1 MRMPPPD
8 FPADHPRRLL
18 AELGLSP
25 SRRRGQNFLH
35 DGNIARK
42 IVALSRKMGPP
53 YLEIGAGLGAL
64 TGLLAAE
71 EGATVA
77 VEIDRGLARYLRD
90 RFGSSGVEVVE
101 GDFLS
106 LPDAAWRN
114 RFPGGGTAVGNL
126 PYAFSSPILLRLMEL
141 REVFARAVLM
151 LQKEVVERLC
161 ALPGGKEYGTLSVYL
176 SVLADARREFVV
188 RRTCFTPTPEVDSAV
203 VSIRFR
209 PGIPDS
215 LVRNLQTAVRAAF
228 ARRRKRLRNAP
239 VPFLSGGTQQWCDLL
254 AGAGIDPS
262 ARAETVPP
270 DKYLVLAR
278 TIPREGKAGWRT
290 D

>member
-1 MRMPPPD
+1 MPPPG

-25 SRRRGQNFLH
+25 SKRRGQNFLH

-53 YLEIGAGLGAL
+53 FLEIGAGLGAL

-71 EGATVA
+71 GGMTVA
-77 VEIDRGLARYLRD
+77 VEIDRALARYLRN
-90 RFGSSGVEVVE
+90 RFGGSTVEVVE

-106 LPDAAWRN
+106 VPDAGWRK

-126 PYAFSSPILLRLMEL
+126 PYALSSPILLRLMEL
-141 REVFARAVLM
+141 REVFPRAVLM
-151 LQKEVVERLC
+151 LQKEVVERVC
-161 ALPGGKEYGTLSVYL
+161 APPGGKEYGTLSVYL
-176 SVLADARREFVV
+176 SILADARREFVV
-188 RRTCFTPTPEVDSAV
+188 RRTCFTPSPEVDSAV
-203 VSIRFR
+203 FSIRFR
-209 PGIPDS
+209 PGIPDP
-215 LVRNLQTAVRAAF
+215 LVRNLQSVVRAAF

-239 VPFLSGGTQQWCDLL
+239 VPFLPGGTQQWCDLL

-262 ARAETVPP
+262 ARAETVLPE
-270 DKYLVLAR
+270 KYLLLAKAA
-278 TIPREGKAGWRT
+278 IPERNT

>member
-1 MRMPPPD
+1 MPPPG

-42 IVALSRKMGPP
+42 IVVLARKMGPP
-53 YLEIGAGLGAL
+53 FLEIGAGLGAL

-71 EGATVA
+71 EGVTVA
-77 VEIDRGLARYLRD
+77 VEIDRTLARYLRD
-90 RFGSSGVEVVE
+90 RFGGSVVEVVE

-106 LPDAAWRN
+106 LPDAGWRK

-141 REVFARAVLM
+141 REVFPRAVLM
-151 LQKEVVERLC
+151 LQKEVVARIC
-161 ALPGGKEYGTLSVYL
+161 APPGGKAYGTLSVYL

-188 RRTCFTPTPEVDSAV
+188 RRTCFTPSPEVDSAV
-203 VSIRFR
+203 FSIRFR

-215 LVRNLQTAVRAAF
+215 LLRNLQTVVRAAF

-239 VPFLSGGTQQWCDLL
+239 VPFLPGGTQQWCDLL
-254 AGAGIDPS
+254 AGSGIDPS
-262 ARAETVPP
+262 VRAETVPP
-270 DKYLVLAR
+270 EKYLLLAG
-278 TIPREGKAGWRT
+278 TANPGGNPA
-290 D
+290 

>member
-1 MRMPPPD
+1 MGR
-8 FPADHPRRLL
+8 
-18 AELGLSP
+18 SP

-53 YLEIGAGLGAL
+53 FLEIGAGLGAL
-64 TGLLAAE
+64 TALLAAE
-71 EGATVA
+71 EGVTVA
-77 VEIDRGLARYLRD
+77 VEIDRTLARYLRD
-90 RFGSSGVEVVE
+90 RFGGSAVEVVE

-106 LPDAAWRN
+106 VPDAGWRK

-141 REVFARAVLM
+141 REVFPRAVLM
-151 LQKEVVERLC
+151 LQKEVVERIC
-161 ALPGGKEYGTLSVYL
+161 APPGGKEYGTLSVYL

-188 RRTCFTPTPEVDSAV
+188 RRTCFTPSPEVDSAV
-203 VSIRFR
+203 FSIRFR

-215 LVRNLQTAVRAAF
+215 LLRNLQTVVRAAF

-239 VPFLSGGTQQWCDLL
+239 VPFLPGGTQQWCDLL

-262 ARAETVPP
+262 MRAETVPP
-270 DKYLVLAR
+270 ETYLLLAR
-278 TIPREGKAGWRT
+278 TLPAGGGRHQG
-290 D
+290 DR

>member
-1 MRMPPPD
+1 MPPPG

-25 SRRRGQNFLH
+25 SKRRGQNFLH

-53 YLEIGAGLGAL
+53 FLEIGAGLGAL

-71 EGATVA
+71 GGMTVA
-77 VEIDRGLARYLRD
+77 VEIDRALARYLRN
-90 RFGSSGVEVVE
+90 RFGGSTVEVVE

-106 LPDAAWRN
+106 VPDAGWRK

-126 PYAFSSPILLRLMEL
+126 PYALSSPILLRLMEL
-141 REVFARAVLM
+141 REVFPRAVLM
-151 LQKEVVERLC
+151 LQKEVVERVC
-161 ALPGGKEYGTLSVYL
+161 APPGGKEYGTLSVYL
-176 SVLADARREFVV
+176 SILADARREFVV
-188 RRTCFTPTPEVDSAV
+188 RRTCFTPSPEVDSAV
-203 VSIRFR
+203 FSIRFR
-209 PGIPDS
+209 PGIPDP
-215 LVRNLQTAVRAAF
+215 LVRNLQTVVRAAF

-239 VPFLSGGTQQWCDLL
+239 VPFLPGGTQQWCDLL
-254 AGAGIDPS
+254 TGAGIDPS

-270 DKYLVLAR
+270 EKYLLLAR
-278 TIPREGKAGWRT
+278 VIPFEEAEG
-290 D
+290 